1 MKEEKS
7 KLIRFDWAMK
17 NILREKINFD
27 ILEGFLSALLNDDDI
42 EVVELL
48 ESESNQENSIDK
60 FNRVDLLVK
69 YGHGRKIIIEIQN
82 NYESSYLERVLFGS
96 SKVIIENMEVG
107 KKFKEVKKVISISIM
122 YFNLGQGKDYL
133 YHGKTEFKS
142 LNDLDNLILR
152 KRVYKKKEK
161 KEKKKSFSLEEKNIF
176 PEYYLIFVERYKNII
191 KHNIDEWLFL
201 FKNDRIKKDFSS
213 KNISLCTEKLDLMKM
228 SYAEKKTY
236 DSYLI
241 NEAIR
246 EDLISSAEEKGKKE
260 GKLEGKKSKSIG
272 IR

>member
-142 LNDLDNLILR
+142 LNDLDNLILK
-152 KRVYKKKEK
+152 KRVYKKEEK

-176 PEYYLIFVERYKNII
+176 PEYYLIFVGRYKDII

-201 FKNDRIKKDFSS
+201 FKNDRIKEDFSS